1 MINNNNNDVISNND
15 FVDIVDIVDSGNL
28 YNSYIYVSM
37 IKYSNNIIELE
48 WSEKNQCYVV
58 QKF

>member
-1 MINNNNNDVISNND
+1 MINNNNDVISNND